1 MRLRTHLLTSSA
13 LGLALYPRRPECLAA
28 LVAAS
33 TLIDLDHL
41 VLYGLRTGDWSAV
54 GALRYNRYRGRRYTA
69 GDTRPRYGSLRSWL
83 HNPWLALPLAWAW
96 AGACPAARPLAL
108 GLSLHLLLD
117 HVDLPWRIQARLR
130 AGGACQSCGR
140 CGARLSVYRSRDAA
154 GARYLAL
161 CRACGQ
167 RAMTVGATTELMQH
181 RKNLS
186 GAALAGSASSR
197 TRPLAAPDRSGPASE
212 TDGAPSPGANQAA
225 PGTGRRACGT
235 LPPRARHNCSPGDR
249 S

>member
-13 LGLALYPRRPECLAA
+13 LGLALYPRRPERLAA

-140 CGARLSVYRSRDAA
+140 RGARLSVYRSRDAA

-161 CRACGQ
+161 CRVCGQ
-167 RAMTVGATTELMQH
+167 RAMTSGATTELMQH

-197 TRPLAAPDRSGPASE
+197 TRPIAAPDRSGPASE

-235 LPPRARHNCSPGDR
+235 LPPRARRNCSPGDR